1 MRRLRAW
8 LGALLLTWALAL
20 APPPALA
27 DPAGAGPG
35 GAAAAGAAGP
45 LLREQAAA
53 LDTSAIERFLEEVNR
68 TWEGY
73 GPQISLAD
81 FLRFYQGDVSE
92 ALSAR
97 AILQGLLRY
106 LVREILANADLLLKL
121 VVLAIVAAIMGQL
134 QSAFEADSAGKAAYW
149 VIYLVLV
156 GLAVTGFGLA
166 VATARQVMESL
177 NNFMLAIL
185 PTLLTV
191 LIAMGGAA
199 TAAIFQPLMV
209 TMLSLMSSIMV
220 TVVFPLAFLAAV
232 VDIVS
237 GLHEQYRLSNLAGL
251 LRQGATVALGLVG
264 TVFLG
269 TVAVKGAAGAVADGL
284 AVKTAKFVTGSFVP
298 VIGKTLADATDLI
311 VGSSLLLKNAL
322 GMLGAAAI
330 FFIVSFPL
338 LKILSIAWVYQV
350 AGALVQP
357 AGAGEIARMLTTMAR
372 SLHMIFA
379 AVGMVALMFFI
390 SIVVIVGA
398 ANVTVMVR

>member
-8 LGALLLTWALAL
+8 LGALLLTWALGL

-27 DPAGAGPG
+27 GPAGS
-35 GAAAAGAAGP
+35 AGA
-45 LLREQAAA
+45 LLQEQAAA

-81 FLRFYQGDVSE
+81 FLRFYQGEDSE

-134 QSAFEADSAGKAAYW
+134 QSAFEADAAGKAAYW

-177 NNFMLAIL
+177 NDFMLAIL

>member
-1 MRRLRAW
+1 VA
-8 LGALLLTWALAL
+8 
-20 APPPALA
+20 
-27 DPAGAGPG
+27 
-35 GAAAAGAAGP
+35 GAAAGRGVTDP
-45 LLREQAAA
+45 GGLLWEQAAA
-53 LDTSAIERFLEEVNR
+53 LDTGAIERFLEEVNR

-73 GPQISLAD
+73 GPQISLGD
-81 FLRFYQGDVSE
+81 FLRLYSGDEPPS
-92 ALSAR
+92 LSVG

-106 LVREILANADLLLKL
+106 LVREVLANTDLLLKL
-121 VVLAIVAAIMGQL
+121 VVLAIAAAILGQM
-134 QSAFEADSAGKAAYW
+134 QAAFNADAAGTAAYW
-149 VIYLVLV
+149 VIYLLLV
-156 GLAVTGFGLA
+156 GLAITGFGLA

-177 NNFMLAIL
+177 NAFMLAML

-209 TMLSLMSSIMV
+209 TLLNLTSTIMV

-232 VDIVS
+232 LDIVS
-237 GLHEQYRLSNLAGL
+237 GLHEKYKLSNLADL
-251 LRQGATVALGLVG
+251 LRQGATVTLGLTG

-284 AVKTAKFVTGSFVP
+284 SVKAAKFVTGSFVP

-322 GMLGAAAI
+322 GMLGATAI
-330 FFIVSFPL
+330 FFIVAFPL
-338 LKILSIAWVYQV
+338 LKILSISWVYQV

-372 SLHMIFA
+372 SLHMVFA

-390 SIVVIVGA
+390 SIVVIVGS
-398 ANVTVMVR
+398 ANVAVMVR